1 MYRTFLRMDDLKNVK
16 KNMRESDSRSK
27 KIYLSFSPNK
37 FPSNIFPVV
46 LLVSLLLS
54 TYLFPLES
62 PLGSS
67 LGSPLESS
75 LESTPESSLAL
86 LVLVER
92 KPSVNISVEFLTT
105 YDSRGYLTYPGLSLI
120 HALNVNSL
128 KSLSIIPR
136 SMKLLVVLVFWNS
149 MS

>member
-1 MYRTFLRMDDLKNVK
+1 MDDLKNVK

-27 KIYLSFSPNK
+27 KTYLSFSPNK

-46 LLVSLLLS
+46 LLASLLLS

-62 PLGSS
+62 PLGSPLESSLGSS

-120 HALNVNSL
+120 HALNVNL
-128 KSLSIIPR
+128 KSLSIVPR
-136 SMKLLVVLVFWNS
+136 SKLLVVLVFWNS